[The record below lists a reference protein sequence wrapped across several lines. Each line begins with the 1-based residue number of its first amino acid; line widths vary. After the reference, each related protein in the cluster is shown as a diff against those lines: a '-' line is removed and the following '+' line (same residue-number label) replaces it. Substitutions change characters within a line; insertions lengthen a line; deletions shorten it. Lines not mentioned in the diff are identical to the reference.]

1 MRIFLNSTRKRPGLI
16 RLWLVCLTMIFSSS
30 YLLAQGCSADY
41 EDKNGLVV
49 IEAENISYSGN
60 WKKRITVPGYT
71 GAAYIQWEGAD
82 QFQNPGTGVIDIK
95 VRINSAGTYK
105 FQWRNKVGK
114 GADSKEHNDTWLK
127 FPDADDFYGEKTGG
141 HRVYPAGTG
150 KTPTPEGASKN
161 GWFKV
166 YLNSTTNWTWKSKT
180 SDFDPHEIYVK
191 FNKAGIYTMQLSARS
206 DFHLIDRIV
215 LSKNGVD
222 GETTTASETPCDGS
236 GNNTTTV
243 VKDFPGRIAYS
254 ADGDEHDTDDWLA
267 SPWSLALLRAAGLDH
282 KLTFFEYNNHVWG
295 TTGNYDEIQ
304 DRNVTGLVSRWGG
317 FVNAS
322 FYNVEEQETAARNKL
337 VAEIN
342 KSTAADP
349 LFIVAAGPIE
359 TIGRAVDAATASKL
373 KYVTILS
380 HSDWNNEHANEKHG
394 SKYTIQYLTNKGAK
408 YKRVKDQNGNSTTG
422 TFTSPGLKRK
432 VGIMDFLKDYDD
444 DRVKWLWTCRKMP
457 EYENPS
463 YQKGYYDYS
472 DAGMTYWLITG
483 ANGGGDENVT
493 PKKTIDLLESFLNNS
508 NDCGVV
514 LNGINDFTNLDLNGF
529 APAYK
534 DNDRGAIAVNSVAH
548 GESWAAASIVYQGI
562 GGDFDL
568 TLTTLTEID
577 GESSYKVKVNDA
589 IVGSYKNPEASVD
602 YAPSTKSWNAI
613 TINSGDV
620 IQVEFQA
627 HTNGKIAEGNGTA
640 YARGRWT
647 QLELKCSNNSG
658 NHAPTVT
665 FKNVDAAQGLI
676 VNEGYTLAL
685 EAIAVDLDGDNT
697 ISMVELFIDD
707 QLIRQE
713 SQSPYEWGLGDND
726 EELNGLDAG
735 NHTIKV
741 VVTDDQGATGQT
753 SFILYVNEH
762 GVQIFHPIHDAYVEG
777 SNGKNTEDL
786 RVEAN
791 NRISYLRFD
800 LSSLAAGTV
809 ERATLK
815 LTVGSDAG
823 EGNVKVYEAISNDW
837 IETAIN
843 GSNAPSTS
851 LMLDQSDGVLALN
864 QVLGYDV
871 VDANFQGS
879 DLGFIIEMETGGND
893 VSFASKEHATINGP
907 RLEVK
912 VDQVLAI
919 NSSSDFDLVVYPNP
933 SSEGIFNLSE
943 EINFE
948 VSDLSGIILLT
959 GYGNRINMEKAPK
972 GIYLLHVKAKVLK
985 IMR

>member
-60 WKKRITVPGYT
+60 WKKRTTVPGYT

-432 VGIMDFLKDYDD
+432 VGIMNFLKDYDD

-493 PKKTIDLLESFLNNS
+493 PKKTIDLLESFLNGG
-508 NDCGVV
+508 NDCGTT
-514 LNGINDFTNLDLNGF
+514 LNGIADFTNLNVSGF
-529 APAYK
+529 VPSYK
-534 DNDRGAIAVNSVAH
+534 DNDRGAIAVNSVTH
-548 GESWAAASIVYQGI
+548 GESWSAANMTYQGTS
-562 GGDFDL
+562 GMFDL

-577 GESSYKVKVNDA
+577 GESNYRVKVNGSP
-589 IVGSYKNPEASVD
+589 VGAYQNPESNTD
-602 YAPSTKSWNAI
+602 YAPSNKTWSSVQV
-613 TINSGDV
+613 NSGDV

-627 HTNGKIAEGNGTA
+627 HTNGKIAEGSGTA

-647 QLELKCSNNSG
+647 QIQLTCSNN
-658 NHAPTVT
+658 NLNQAPSVA
-665 FKNVDAAQGLI
+665 FKDINVSQGLT
-676 VNEGYTLAL
+676 VNEGYSLSIEALAM
-685 EAIAVDLDGDNT
+685 DPDGDST
-697 ISMVELFIDD
+697 ITKVELYIDD
-707 QLIRQE
+707 QLIRTE
-713 SQSPYEWGLGDND
+713 AVAPYTWGLGEFS
-726 EELNGLDAG
+726 EELTGQAG
-735 NHTIKV
+735 GDHIVKAIV
-741 VVTDDQGATGQT
+741 FDDQGATGQA
-753 SFILYVNEH
+753 SFTLSVIEQ
-762 GVQIFHPIHDAYVEG
+762 GVQIFYPVHDAYVQG
-777 SNGKNTEDL
+777 TNGFNTEDL

-791 NRISYLRFD
+791 NRTSYLRFD
-800 LSSLAAGTV
+800 LSSLATGTI
-809 ERATLK
+809 ERAHLE

-823 EGNVKVYEAISNDW
+823 DGNVKVYQAASNTW
-837 IETAIN
+837 TETGIN
-843 GSNAPSTS
+843 SGNAPATS
-851 LMLDQSDGVLALN
+851 MMLDESNGVLALN
-864 QVLGYDV
+864 QLFEYDV
-871 VDANFQGS
+871 ANANFSGGAV
-879 DLGFIIEMETGGND
+879 GFVIEMSAGGND
-893 VSFASKEHATINGP
+893 VSFASKEHATVDGP

-912 VDQVLAI
+912 VDQVLA
-919 NSSSDFDLVVYPNP
+919 SGESDLLVFDVYPNP
-933 SSEGIFNLSE
+933 STSGYFTLSE
-943 EINFE
+943 NVEFVVFDI
-948 VSDLSGIILLT
+948 SGVNI
-959 GYGNRINMEKAPK
+959 GSGNGTELNLANQPSGVYFLHAK
-972 GIYLLHVKAKVLK
+972 GVVLK
-985 IMR
+985 IMK